1 MSDSNELAALSFNPF
16 VVSETLAKRGNN
28 PSIQGCKAKL
38 PMSRAQFHTASARV
52 RCDVPA
58 PQKFNPEQRATML
71 RYLKGDLRSCTKRSK
86 QDYASIAREV
96 DGLAGGRRACG
107 RSVQHWFWSQK
118 GKLRAT
124 SRVLSLIP
132 STVHGAGVRG
142 DDDESVASDM
152 MDEDKGKTDLSR
164 AKCKKRHSED
174 GPENREEV
182 RDGRVSLEERESWV
196 GKRVSKIFAPHGRF
210 SGTVTQ
216 YAWQTDTYEII
227 YEDEDSEVLTYKDM
241 VDIVISTS
249 ASETLKTSGLNAAWM
264 ESFGKLQHFVVTHG
278 HPHVRKEDKSL
289 GTWVQYQRYL
299 YRCKTLGKERLDLL
313 QGLGFCF
320 DGRVASQARTD
331 IERNRHGPKTQQTE
345 RVDVGEGVGSGKL
358 MINPKRAKRLR
369 NQTRS
374 SKLNAKISG
383 KKRLS
388 FDHQAVRVQAA
399 RAGAPFAGMGKG
411 WRKGMRGVGGLGI
424 QKLLVGRSVNNDREC
439 HPGTGNYLG
448 LGKAW
453 RKGLVSQSVS
463 SKWKRAR
470 ERRGGAQL
478 SGESQAERQPMS
490 RQELDEPARVL
501 LMLRKQSAADKIGLV
516 GLGRRDTDDDKM
528 AAQALLG
535 AHQKLRESESAVN
548 LTVPNSMTL
557 HDASSQSTE
566 AELEELEELE
576 ESSMIED
583 RTTRAQSRVVSDM
596 RHASQVPIFF
606 AVGNAAGGRLG
617 GGRSS
622 SQGNGEK
629 GNGQRRST
637 SGAGKRPGQDNNTG
651 RTVGGNRGAGGGD
664 GEDRDDP
671 SSGKEAGAGHEVGK
685 DSSDKGA
692 WLKCFKLLKEYKVKY
707 GHDAVRVTMNGKQH
721 KYSLLGKWTSRQR
734 SAFKLG
740 TLLQRRKERLES
752 IQFTWCLKEAQRK
765 RGLVEASGPV
775 AKTAR
780 EDTGARQRAGIA
792 GHRTGAAPARISHK
806 ISSFELRNLT
816 PGAAMRVRKAARKS
830 GWGPTNK
837 VARQS
842 ARQRVVSSDSGST
855 ATAPAKYDNKG
866 GVEGKT
872 WRGWRS
878 RSLPSSVVNRIQDT
892 LHDLHRMGEESK
904 VREGARLCFKWAPC
918 EWYFGTVRTPTSSA
932 GWWNVEW
939 DDKTKNQLLLAS
951 SNKTVW
957 FLLRN
962 ASDENSVAAVME
974 ALDKEVNKARRLAKA
989 ARALEVVGNSD
1000 SDKKLAGKSAVAGT
1014 DNKQPAE
1021 VIHAKEKES
1030 VVGEM
1035 RKRSLSARGTS
1046 DLGTDLSNRSKKGW
1060 ITRKKRMIAE
1070 TKRCSPRVVEMGKRE
1085 DASGRCGSEVGGSG
1099 AGPMGREGSAQ
1110 GVAAKGR
1117 AEGGSARPGSGGK
1130 LSTNT
1135 VAVIHSI
1142 SSKAHYNGLQVK
1154 SATSVSLLSS
1164 PCVKD

>member
-1 MSDSNELAALSFNPF
+1 
-16 VVSETLAKRGNN
+16 
-28 PSIQGCKAKL
+28 
-38 PMSRAQFHTASARV
+38 
-52 RCDVPA
+52 
-58 PQKFNPEQRATML
+58 ML

-118 GKLRAT
+118 RKPRAT
-124 SRVLSLIP
+124 SRVLSPIP

-142 DDDESVASDM
+142 DDDESDASHR
-152 MDEDKGKTDLSR
+152 MDEDKGKTNLSG

-174 GPENREEV
+174 GLENREEV
-182 RDGRVSLEERESWV
+182 GDGRVCLEERESWV
-196 GKRVSKIFAPHGRF
+196 GKRVSKIFPPHGRF

-216 YAWQTDTYEII
+216 YARKTDTYEII
-227 YEDEDSEVLTYKDM
+227 YEDEDSEVLTYEDM
-241 VDIVISTS
+241 VNIVISAS
-249 ASETLKTSGLNAAWM
+249 ASETPKTSGLNAGWM
-264 ESFGKLQHFVVTHG
+264 ESFAKLQHFVVTHG

-299 YRCKTLGKERLDLL
+299 YRCKALGKERLDLL
-313 QGLGFCF
+313 QGVGFCF

-331 IERNRHGPKTQQTE
+331 IERNRHGLKSQQTE
-345 RVDVGEGVGSGKL
+345 RVDVVEGVGSGKL
-358 MINPKRAKRLR
+358 VMDPKRAQRLR

-399 RAGAPFAGMGKG
+399 RAGTPFAGMGKG
-411 WRKGMRGVGGLGI
+411 WRKGMKGFGGLGI
-424 QKLLVGRSVNNDREC
+424 QKVLVGHSVNNDRER
-439 HPGTGNYLG
+439 HQQLVRRPRKPGTGNYLG

-453 RKGLVSQSVS
+453 RKGMVSQSVS

-470 ERRGGAQL
+470 ERRGGAQM
-478 SGESQAERQPMS
+478 SWESQSEWQPMS

-501 LMLRKQSAADKIGLV
+501 LMLRKQSSADKGKIGLV
-516 GLGRRDTDDDKM
+516 EFGRRDTDDDKM

-535 AHQKLRESESAVN
+535 AHQKLRESGSAGN

-557 HDASSQSTE
+557 HDASSQGTE

-576 ESSMIED
+576 ESSMTED
-583 RTTRAQSRVVSDM
+583 MTHKAQSRAVSDM
-596 RHASQVPIFF
+596 QHASRVPMSF
-606 AVGNAAGGRLG
+606 AAGNDAGGRLG
-617 GGRSS
+617 GSRSS

-629 GNGQRRST
+629 GDGQKGST
-637 SGAGKRPGQDNNTG
+637 SGAGKRPGQDKNTG

-671 SSGKEAGAGHEVGK
+671 SSGKEAGAGHEVGGE
-685 DSSDKGA
+685 SSDKGA

-752 IQFTWCLKEAQRK
+752 IQFTWCLKEAERK

-816 PGAAMRVRKAARKS
+816 PGAAMRMRKAARKS

-842 ARQRVVSSDSGST
+842 ARQRIVPSDSGST
-855 ATAPAKYDNKG
+855 AIAPAKYDNKG

-892 LHDLHRMGEESK
+892 LQDLHRMGEESK

-962 ASDENSVAAVME
+962 ANDENSVAAVME

-989 ARALEVVGNSD
+989 ASALEVVGNSD
-1000 SDKKLAGKSAVAGT
+1000 SDKKLAGKSVGAGT

-1021 VIHAKEKES
+1021 VIHAKEKDS
-1030 VVGEM
+1030 VVGAM

-1070 TKRCSPRVVEMGKRE
+1070 TKRCSPRVVEMEKRE
-1085 DASGRCGSEVGGSG
+1085 NASGLGGSEAGGSG
-1099 AGPMGREGSAQ
+1099 AGPIGREGGAQ

-1117 AEGGSARPGSGGK
+1117 AEGGRARPRSGGK

-1154 SATSVSLLSS
+1154 CATSVSLLSS
-1164 PCVKD
+1164 RV